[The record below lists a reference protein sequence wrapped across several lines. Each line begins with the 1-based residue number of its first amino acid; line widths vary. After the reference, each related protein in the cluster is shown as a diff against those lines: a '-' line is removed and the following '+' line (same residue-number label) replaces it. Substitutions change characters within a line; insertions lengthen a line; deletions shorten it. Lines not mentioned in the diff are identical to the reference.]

1 MAVRA
6 RRAVLALLCAR
17 EPARGS
23 AGTHDSRPGLQA
35 GSHHGPAARE
45 PRHHDAVAVRRR
57 RYRWDDGAGR
67 AQEARTASRRRRNA
81 DVLDSGDRTPVRR
94 ALTPVLL
101 VLGAAALYLPGLQD
115 APLYAS
121 HDEIIYSLQA
131 HALAS
136 TGHDLSGRFL
146 PMYIEY
152 PPTFGRP
159 TWDQPML
166 IYAIAATLKV
176 LPFSEF
182 SIRLPMVLLAILD
195 VLLIYLVARTIFGSE
210 RFAIAAGVLLV
221 LSPSHFMHSRQ
232 AIDFQLSLPFMLAW
246 LLCLTLYI
254 RRHNPRLLFAAG
266 ATLGVS
272 LFGYVAAY
280 VFVPIFATATLA
292 ALKRRRDPFTR
303 YLWFAAGIAVPCLVC
318 LPWMLRFEL
327 PFRDV
332 VAHYAVLNGSPASQA
347 GLFDVIR
354 DFAASSRVR
363 EIPSLYAS
371 FFDPQFLF
379 VNGPLRFRATQLVG
393 VFLVGLAGAL
403 AVGLVYAARRRSTD
417 DLLLLAGFLTGP
429 VVASLGGEGQAVW
442 RTLQLAPFGILRVVV
457 SLRYVSMVD
466 TYVSRLAVV
475 MTFAVVMGL
484 ASWFHDF
491 LPHAQALVRAASLP
505 LAVTG
510 VAVFA
515 PTVAS
520 DRLPI
525 VRVALVSAAVL
536 LSIHV
541 VFFLVDHATATGVLL
556 IVGLAAATV
565 LAREPEP
572 SCRPLL
578 SAALLAFV
586 TGLFMYLYVDY
597 GQIRRIGPIPASA
610 LVLALRLT
618 LSSIAL
624 AIVYLFV
631 RLVTTNSSVRGPL
644 ERSAVLLVA
653 AGLIAAQLAY
663 YWIDLFTDF
672 RLRGI
677 HVAAVVVA
685 VVALATLV
693 RTASR
698 TRVNIGHIAI
708 AGVFG
713 LVSIQFTTFYIDYF
727 KEHQSRGSADV
738 EGNVR
743 GAFESVI
750 ERTYNRSAPTIY
762 LGRIGPY
769 YYGELFWRFYL
780 IKHHREDLLPITI
793 ADGEFKPDRVRAL
806 APGSI
811 VITSPTR
818 AIDGEID
825 RLTSERVPKDKQL
838 P

>member
-1 MAVRA
+1 
-6 RRAVLALLCAR
+6 
-17 EPARGS
+17 
-23 AGTHDSRPGLQA
+23 
-35 GSHHGPAARE
+35 
-45 PRHHDAVAVRRR
+45 
-57 RYRWDDGAGR
+57 
-67 AQEARTASRRRRNA
+67 
-81 DVLDSGDRTPVRR
+81 VRR

-101 VLGAAALYLPGLQD
+101 MLGAAALYLPRLQD

-136 TGHDLSGRFL
+136 TGHDLSGRVL

-182 SIRLPMVLLAILD
+182 SIRLPMVMLAILD

-210 RFAIAAGVLLV
+210 RFAIAAGVLLA

-232 AIDFQLSLPFMLAW
+232 AIDFQLSLPFMLSW
-246 LLCLTLYI
+246 LLCVTSYI
-254 RRHNPRLLFAAG
+254 RRDNPRLLFAAG
-266 ATLGVS
+266 AILGVS

-292 ALKRRRDPFTR
+292 AVWRRRDPFTR
-303 YLWFAAGIAVPCLVC
+303 YLWFAAGIAVPCLVS

-332 VAHYAVLNGSPASQA
+332 VAHYAVLNGSPATQA

-379 VNGPLRFRATQLVG
+379 INGPLRFRATQLVG

-429 VVASLGGEGQAVW
+429 VIASLGGEGQAVW
-442 RTLQLAPFGILRVVV
+442 RTLQLAPFGILLVVA

-510 VAVFA
+510 VAAFA
-515 PTVAS
+515 PTLAS

-525 VRVALVSAAVL
+525 ARVALIAAAVL
-536 LSIHV
+536 LSMHV
-541 VFFLVDHATATGVLL
+541 VFFLVDHATATGVVLM
-556 IVGLAAATV
+556 VGLAAATV

-572 SCRPLL
+572 SSTPLV

-618 LSSIAL
+618 LAL
-624 AIVYLFV
+624 AATAVVVLIATLLARPSTSSGRAV
-631 RLVTTNSSVRGPL
+631 VTNARGEPVEPRAL
-644 ERSAVLLVA
+644 WLQGGLLV
-653 AGLIAAQLAY
+653 AAQLAY
-663 YWIDLFTDF
+663 YGVDQFTDF
-672 RLRGI
+672 RLRAI

-685 VVALATLV
+685 VMALAALV
-693 RTASR
+693 RAASR
-698 TRVNIGHIAI
+698 TKLRIGHIAI

-750 ERTYNRSAPTIY
+750 ERTRNRSAPTIY

-825 RLTSERVPKDKQL
+825 RLTAERVIKDKQL
-838 P
+838 LRAPDGAPIFWILETADQPRPTGL